1 MCQSR
6 TPSENYEEWV
16 SWGESLSLAPYER
29 SHFYDRVKALRWS
42 TMVLLPSI
50 CSLYPSSQRHPPGEP
65 CVPQLCPHALCRR
78 WDHEHSICSWTRAV
92 GQGGRATQREVLRGE
107 IEAGV
112 EDGVEVLVPV
122 ALRLRE
128 RLEGPPSWS
137 TPAH

>member
-1 MCQSR
+1 MFLDKGGGS
-6 TPSENYEEWV
+6 
-16 SWGESLSLAPYER
+16 
-29 SHFYDRVKALRWS
+29 
-42 TMVLLPSI
+42 
-50 CSLYPSSQRHPPGEP
+50 
-65 CVPQLCPHALCRR
+65 
-78 WDHEHSICSWTRAV
+78 
-92 GQGGRATQREVLRGE
+92 GRACDPTRGAEGE